1 MNPQLQYYL
10 QKTFGLPDKVD
21 SRPHAEI
28 FLAAQINEFIKNDF
42 NQLVQILYHIDV
54 NETKLKQVLNN
65 NPNENAG
72 KIIAALI
79 IERQLQKIKSRE
91 EFSKKNNPLSD
102 EEKW

>member
-10 QKTFGLPDKVD
+10 QQTFGLPDKVD
-21 SRPHAEI
+21 SRPQAEV
-28 FLAAQINEFIKNDF
+28 FLAAQINELIKNDF
-42 NQLVQILYHIDV
+42 NQLVQILYRLDV

-65 NPNENAG
+65 NPNEDAG

-79 IERQLQKIKSRE
+79 IERQLQKTKSRE

>member
-10 QKTFGLPDKVD
+10 QQTFGLPDKVN
-21 SRPHAEI
+21 SRPQADF
-28 FLAAQINEFIKNDF
+28 FLTVQVNELIKNDF
-42 NQLVQILYHIDV
+42 NQLIQILYRLDV

-65 NPNENAG
+65 NPNEDAG

-79 IERQLQKIKSRE
+79 IERQLQKIKSRK